1 MQDNIYQ
8 KLRESTETDKTP
20 PLTQGQLADIFS
32 KEGYALS
39 QSVISKLETS
49 KKNPPTTSFD
59 VIKAYSNH
67 FKVTAD
73 YLLGLRDTKPID
85 ENIAMIN
92 KVTGLDE
99 NAINTLK
106 KISNEDID
114 ILNFIMK
121 DFFTFY
127 CFLSNI
133 KNFISG
139 DFDTPI
145 YFERDK
151 NGKGYSKP
159 QIGVDIKKE
168 SPISTEKEK
177 NENYLYIQNSKSAD
191 NGFIAIPVSMTK
203 TFFMDCIREQ
213 MEDWKKEY
221 KKECD

>member
-1 MQDNIYQ
+1 MFVNIVRY
-8 KLRESTETDKTP
+8 
-20 PLTQGQLADIFS
+20 
-32 KEGYALS
+32 
-39 QSVISKLETS
+39 TS

-151 NGKGYSKP
+151 NGKGYNKSNSAPRWNTCLYPAGSRTDGNISKCT
-159 QIGVDIKKE
+159 D
-168 SPISTEKEK
+168 
-177 NENYLYIQNSKSAD
+177 AD
-191 NGFIAIPVSMTK
+191 AYGAWET
-203 TFFMDCIREQ
+203 CI
-213 MEDWKKEY
+213 
-221 KKECD
+221 